1 VKISI
6 SGIRGVYGND
16 FVPSDVIKFCD
27 GFSRLIKNG
36 KCVIGRDTRTT
47 GEMIEKL
54 VSATM
59 LERGIDVYN
68 LGISPTPVVFR
79 KAKEIG
85 AGIIITSS
93 HNPLEWNGLKFIL
106 DGRGITEKELNV
118 VKNER
123 NLERPEIGKEIIAES
138 DYVSD
143 AVEIIGQLDQTQH
156 VTLDIGGGAAR
167 SVAPELL
174 KKIGCEVTTINEEL
188 EESSRGPDPTAD
200 KLIELVD
207 KTKNIGFAFD
217 LDSDRVILVMNGEK
231 KSSDITLGLGVVKAI
246 KLGIKK
252 FVLSVD
258 SSLAVEKYII
268 AHGGKV
274 WRSKVG
280 EANVIQTMIENNAEA
295 GGEGS
300 SGGFIL
306 KKFNMCRDGLLTS
319 GLIASM
325 IDDESIQKDI
335 EFFESFLQIRDK
347 VPMESTLQEKVITEL
362 TKKLKEKHEINQLD
376 GIKISINEN
385 TWSLIRRSNTEDIIR
400 VSTESNDKQ
409 MLENTQKEIIANV
422 KSCYEEIK

>member
-1 VKISI
+1 MKISI

-93 HNPLEWNGLKFIL
+93 HNPLEWNGLKFII

-123 NLERPEIGKEIIAES
+123 NLERPKIGKEIIAES
-138 DYVSD
+138 DYISD
-143 AVEIIGQLDQTQH
+143 AVKIIGQLDQTQH

-207 KTKNIGFAFD
+207 
-217 LDSDRVILVMNGEK
+217 
-231 KSSDITLGLGVVKAI
+231 
-246 KLGIKK
+246 
-252 FVLSVD
+252 
-258 SSLAVEKYII
+258 
-268 AHGGKV
+268 
-274 WRSKVG
+274 
-280 EANVIQTMIENNAEA
+280 
-295 GGEGS
+295 
-300 SGGFIL
+300 
-306 KKFNMCRDGLLTS
+306 
-319 GLIASM
+319 
-325 IDDESIQKDI
+325 
-335 EFFESFLQIRDK
+335 
-347 VPMESTLQEKVITEL
+347 
-362 TKKLKEKHEINQLD
+362 
-376 GIKISINEN
+376 
-385 TWSLIRRSNTEDIIR
+385 
-400 VSTESNDKQ
+400 
-409 MLENTQKEIIANV
+409 
-422 KSCYEEIK
+422 

>member
-1 VKISI
+1 MKISI

-123 NLERPEIGKEIIAES
+123 NLERPKIGKEIIAES
-138 DYVSD
+138 DYISD
-143 AVEIIGQLDQTQH
+143 AVKIIGQLDQTQH

-422 KSCYEEIK
+422 KSCYEKIK